1 MEPKNKK
8 KMPMTKKIP
17 CTSCGKEER
26 RRNLRKVKSES
37 HSCYV
42 KHLKRRRK
50 ETIEVTGVKRELMDL
65 KNKYNREW
73 RLRNRKPNTRNR
85 KPNTRKYTRKLEN
98 LSQKRPKSFY
108 EPFVKAPKTQKK
120 PKTNSFITLEERRTL
135 LRIIM
140 SKGIEF
146 EEAIERVSEII
157 KEQSRIRGLMKEQGK
172 SEQEIKVKQQEM
184 LEELWKL

>member
-1 MEPKNKK
+1 
-8 KMPMTKKIP
+8 MTKEIP
-17 CTSCGKEER
+17 CTSCEKQER
-26 RRNLRKVKSES
+26 RRNLRKVKGQFLCF
-37 HSCYV
+37 SCYR
-42 KHLKRRRK
+42 KYLNKRRQK
-50 ETIEVTGVKRELMDL
+50 IIESTGIKRELMDL
-65 KNKYNREW
+65 KNKYERE
-73 RLRNRKPNTRNR
+73 LRARTR
-85 KPNTRKYTRKLEN
+85 PVRKYTRKSEN
-98 LSQKRPKSFY
+98 PPQNGSKSFY

-146 EEAIERVSEII
+146 GQAKERVSEII
-157 KEQSRIRGLMKEQGK
+157 KEQSRIRNLMKEQGK

>member
-1 MEPKNKK
+1 MV
-8 KMPMTKKIP
+8 MTKKIP

-37 HSCYV
+37 LCHSCYV
-42 KHLKRRRK
+42 KHLKKRRQ

-65 KNKYNREW
+65 KNKYAREL
-73 RLRNRKPNTRNR
+73 RLKHR

-108 EPFVKAPKTQKK
+108 EPFVKAPKTKKK
-120 PKTNSFITLEERRTL
+120 PKINSFITLEERRTL